1 MIITK
6 SKIKTFNNNN
16 KYLKKYG
23 GKNNENNE
31 QEKLNPN
38 NKNNNVK
45 EVKEEE
51 LKEEEKSNSTNENN
65 GKENSNSNNGGISKL
80 EESIKNNINDFLTL
94 DVKIELEESDT
105 PEDICN
111 KLSSQKILA
120 EFQKNLFNDL
130 NEYFSTKEN
139 VKIDGHKILINNNL
153 NLLIFSKIINGK
165 IKNADWPPKKQKELF
180 RKALKTRT
188 LNKMSS
194 MFSMF
199 SKKKNNK

>member
-51 LKEEEKSNSTNENN
+51 VKEEELKEEEK
-65 GKENSNSNNGGISKL
+65 SNSNNGGISKL

-199 SKKKNNK
+199 SKKKNSFLLTRF